1 MLENLYKKRIRESDQ
16 FKTVLKLYK
25 VGTHQKMSKPDHQ
38 RLNMLEK
45 RSMEQKIKTRD
56 FQPRN
61 ERNGIGAVTENRRE
75 KSGGE

>member
-1 MLENLYKKRIRESDQ
+1 MLENLKKYEYVSLISS
-16 FKTVLKLYK
+16 KTVLKLYEL
-25 VGTHQKMSKPDHQ
+25 GTHQKMSKPDYQ

-56 FQPRN
+56 IQPRN